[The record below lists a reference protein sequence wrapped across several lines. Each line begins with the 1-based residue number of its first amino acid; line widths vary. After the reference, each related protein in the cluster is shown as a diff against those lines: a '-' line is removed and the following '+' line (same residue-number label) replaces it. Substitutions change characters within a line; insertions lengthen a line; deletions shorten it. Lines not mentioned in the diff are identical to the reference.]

1 MKAAVLKEKGV
12 IEIEDRPAPLVGD
25 DDVLVKIDYVGIC
38 GSDLHFYHEGGIGVA
53 KIYEPRVLGHEPVG
67 HVVSFGANV
76 SGFKEGDSVVL
87 EPGIGCGHCEY
98 CRTGH
103 YNVCQTAVHK
113 FLGNPWT
120 DGVFQEFIAYPQ
132 HYVYKIPDDFPK
144 LRAVMIEPYVVAL
157 HAVERSK
164 AHYGQ
169 NAIVIGAG
177 CIGIMTSIALRAHG
191 INEIF
196 ITDIVESRLA
206 KACEFGRVIPINA
219 LNEDPIQTVLKMT
232 NNEGVDLVF
241 ETAGNLRT
249 QAQTV
254 NYVRKT
260 GMITFVGFSS
270 GQLVEFD
277 ISTLMR
283 KEANIATVFRYANQ
297 HKKAIR
303 QLIANPIELEKI
315 VSHVYPLEELK
326 GALDENLSDK
336 ENVIKAVIK
345 I

>member
-1 MKAAVLKEKGV
+1 MKAAVLQEKGV
-12 IEIEDRPAPLVGD
+12 IEIVELQPPAVGD

-38 GSDLHFYHEGGIGVA
+38 GSDLHFYSEGGIGVA
-53 KIYEPRVLGHEPVG
+53 KILEPRILGHEPVG
-67 HVVSFGANV
+67 HVVSFGSNV
-76 SGFKEGDSVVL
+76 TGFKEGDSVVL

-103 YNVCQTAVHK
+103 YNVCQTAVRQ

-120 DGVFQEFIAYPQ
+120 DGVFQEYIAYPQ
-132 HYVYKIPDDFPK
+132 HFVYKIPDDFPK

-157 HAVERSK
+157 HAVERSR
-164 AHYGQ
+164 ARYGQ

-177 CIGIMTSIALRAHG
+177 CIGIMTTIALRAHG

-196 ITDIVESRLA
+196 ITDVIDNRLA
-206 KACEFGRVIPINA
+206 KASEFGYVYPINA
-219 LNEDPIQTVLKMT
+219 RNEDPVQKVLAMT
-232 NNEGVDLVF
+232 NQEGVDLVF
-241 ETAGNLRT
+241 ETAGNIRT

-270 GQLVEFD
+270 GQLVEYD
-277 ISTLMR
+277 ISGLMR
-283 KEANIATVFRYANQ
+283 KEANISTVFRYANQ

-303 QLIANPIELEKI
+303 QLIVNPIELEKV
-315 VSHVYPLEELK
+315 VSHVYPLEDLQL
-326 GALDENLSDK
+326 ALDENLRDK
-336 ENVIKAVIK
+336 DKVIKAVIK

>member
-1 MKAAVLKEKGV
+1 MKAAVLCEKGV
-12 IEIEDRPAPLVGD
+12 IEIEERPIPEVGK

-53 KIYEPRVLGHEPVG
+53 RIYEPRVLGHESVG
-67 HVVSFGANV
+67 HVVSIGSNV
-76 SGFKEGDSVVL
+76 TGFSEGDSVVL
-87 EPGIGCGHCEY
+87 EPGISCGHCEY
-98 CRTGH
+98 CRTGF

-120 DGVFQEFIAYPQ
+120 DGVFQEYIAYPQ
-132 HYVYKIPDDFPK
+132 HYVYKIPNDFPK

-157 HAVERSK
+157 HAVERSR
-164 AHYGQ
+164 ARYGQ
-169 NAIVIGAG
+169 NAIVIGSG

-196 ITDIVESRLA
+196 ITDVVDSRLK
-206 KACEFGRVIPINA
+206 KASEFGPVITINA
-219 LNEDPIQTVLKMT
+219 MNEDAIQKVLEKT
-232 NNEGVDLVF
+232 DGEGVDLVF

-254 NYVRKT
+254 NFVRKT

-270 GQLVEFD
+270 GQMVEYD

-283 KEANIATVFRYANQ
+283 KEANITTVFRYANQ
-297 HKKAIR
+297 YRKAIR
-303 QLIANPIELEKI
+303 QLIKSPIELEKI
-315 VSHVYPLEELK
+315 VSHVYPLENLK
-326 GALDENLSDK
+326 EALDENLRDK
-336 ENVIKAVIK
+336 ENVIKAVIQ